1 MMDAIRTC
9 VLPTRTKNGEVER
22 RPTPIELLAQR
33 AESSW
38 KYCQR
43 TSFPRL
49 ERLEKRTGRVVSIE
63 TASTEANLKK
73 CHPQSQ
79 ALLFHLLPAEL
90 RMQIYDYLAPD
101 AFHHGRNDTHPSDGD
116 GDHHLRNPLHT
127 LSSTCR
133 LAWREM
139 NSLASHQTHHTF
151 TMTSRIHGA
160 ESEEDRLYRFLT
172 TLTPNNRQQLHGLQI
187 FSGWKWLEKSL
198 PQYSPLLLGYT
209 GSCPE
214 ILVLTV
220 RREDLWNDS
229 HGVMSTDVSW
239 LEALLSSSA
248 MERLREVKLEVE
260 AFREGE
266 KKRTSMR
273 LGPSVDQ
280 YRLLG
285 SKIARL
291 ELRGWRSVEGR
302 GRRFVLQAPSAEGE
316 VLGRGLG
323 DLAGLTRSTCG
334 REKLEFVW
342 TSVVAELTKHEVA
355 IQEAFE
361 ESAGS
366 WVVAARDKAAEKS
379 MARRTP
385 GVMARWHERKWMRS
399 DSLLKFV

>member
-1 MMDAIRTC
+1 MMDAIRTY
-9 VLPTRTKNGEVER
+9 VAPTRTKNGEVER

-33 AESSW
+33 AESHW

-43 TSFPRL
+43 TRFPRV

-73 CHPQSQ
+73 CQPQSQ
-79 ALLFHLLPAEL
+79 TMLFSLLPAEL
-90 RMQIYDYLAPD
+90 RMQIYDCLAPD
-101 AFHHGRNDTHPSDGD
+101 AFHHGRNGTHPSDSD
-116 GDHHLRNPLHT
+116 ADHHLRNPLHP

-133 LAWREM
+133 LAWLEL

-151 TMTSRIHGA
+151 TMTSRFHGA
-160 ESEEDRLYRFLT
+160 ESEENRLYRFLS
-172 TLTPNNRQQLHGLQI
+172 TLTPNNRQQLQTLQI
-187 FSGWKWLEKSL
+187 FCGWKWLGTSL

-214 ILVLTV
+214 ILILTV
-220 RREDLWNDS
+220 RGEDLWIDS

-239 LEALLSSSA
+239 LEGLLSSSA

-260 AFREGE
+260 ILNERKE
-266 KKRTSMR
+266 KRTPMR

-285 SKIARL
+285 RKIVRL

-302 GRRFVLQAPSAEGE
+302 GRRFVLQSPPSGDGE
-316 VLGRGLG
+316 IRKVVA
-323 DLAGLTRSTCG
+323 DLTDLTRSAFG
-334 REKLEFVW
+334 SDKLVFVW
-342 TSVVAELTKHEVA
+342 NAIEAELTNDEIAGH
-355 IQEAFE
+355 EAFE
-361 ESAGS
+361 ESDGS

-385 GVMARWHERKWMRS
+385 GVMAKWYERKWVRR